1 MNFKTLRPLAISLLI
16 GSGVIHLVII
26 PQGLIDHPTIQY
38 INALFVLHFIG
49 TVIAAFGMRRRDMY
63 WGWLLGVFLSTGSI
77 AAYAVSRTVGLPGT
91 GIDPWFVPIGI
102 LSLLFEGG
110 FIYLTFLAWPH
121 LDPFKFSERK
131 LPFSFEIHRKAVIH
145 EGTYI
150 EMDETKPTMK
160 VNYLLP
166 TAALVATAIFGVGL
180 YLKLATP
187 VYITQDMLEEKYG
200 VRVVH
205 IAPTMMGSIIDVRL
219 QVVDEQKAKNI
230 YYDHWILPSLIL
242 PEYDN
247 LRILPPHIH
256 SHKIVAGKMIFI
268 FYPNV
273 QNLVQSGSEVSV
285 LFGNQEVTAL
295 TVK

>member
-1 MNFKTLRPLAISLLI
+1 MNFKTLRPLAVSLLI

-38 INALFVLHFIG
+38 INAFFVLHFIG
-49 TVIAAFGMRRRDMY
+49 TVVAAFGMRHRAMY
-63 WGWLLGVFLSTGSI
+63 WGWLLGTFLSAGSI
-77 AAYAVSRTVGLPGT
+77 AAYAISRTVGLPGV
-91 GIDPWFVPIGI
+91 GIDPWLVPIGL

-110 FIYLTFLAWPH
+110 FIYLTFLAWPY
-121 LDPFKFSERK
+121 LDPFKYTSLN
-131 LPFSFEIHRKAVIH
+131 LPFSFAIQRKTVVH
-145 EGTYI
+145 EGTHI
-150 EMDETKPTMK
+150 EMDETNPKIK
-160 VNYLLP
+160 VNYMLP
-166 TAALVATAIFGVGL
+166 LVALVATVLFGIGL

-187 VYITQDMLEEKYG
+187 IYITQEMLEEKYG

-219 QVVDEQKAKNI
+219 QVIDEQKAKNI
-230 YYDHWILPSLIL
+230 YYDHWILPSLVL

-247 LRILPPHIH
+247 MRILPPHIH
-256 SHKIVAGKMIFI
+256 SHKIVAGKMIII

-273 QNLVQSGSEVSV
+273 QQLIQSGSEVSV